1 MRQIARFIAIGYFA
15 VIAIAAALQFAG
27 LTQFTAPFN
36 VIPAPARPPIVV
48 SLVYSSEQR
57 EWLTAAAQQFAATQP
72 TLRGRPIQLALQD
85 RGSQAIVAGI
95 EQLKPVAIIPAGSA
109 QILALSRSGAVKL
122 ASGSDAP
129 QPIALSPLVLVGWK
143 ERIDRLFPAGTT
155 DVWGRLHNA
164 ILKTNWA
171 DPELGG
177 QQAWGP
183 VKFGHASPRTT
194 NSGVETLILLAYA
207 YASKAQGLTI
217 GDVSAPEFGTWLQE
231 VESGVTDFP
240 ESTDALFNSF
250 LARGPST
257 YDAVVAYENQAI
269 AGVED
274 AKRWGTLQ
282 VIYPP
287 ATLLADHPFAIL
299 EAPWV
304 TPEQQEGAR
313 LFRDYLLGD
322 EAQRLALRYGFR
334 PASTAVSLDSAE
346 PGNMF
351 PAAAAI
357 GVKQELPGSVELPSS
372 EVTDALV
379 SLWRQQTGR

>member
-1 MRQIARFIAIGYFA
+1 MRQIARFVAIGYFA
-15 VIAIAAALQFAG
+15 AVAIAAVLQFAG
-27 LTQFTAPFN
+27 LTQFAAPFN
-36 VIPAPARPPIVV
+36 VIPVPARPPIVV

-57 EWLTAAAQQFAATQP
+57 EWLLAAAQQFAATRP
-72 TLRGRPIQLALQD
+72 TLHGRPIQLALQD

-95 EQLKPVAIIPAGSA
+95 EQIKPVAIIPASSA
-109 QILALSRSGAVKL
+109 QIVALSRSGAAAL
-122 ASGSDAP
+122 AGGASAP

-143 ERIDRLFPAGTT
+143 ERTDRLFPAGTL

-164 ILKTNWA
+164 VLKTNWA

-194 NSGVETLILLAYA
+194 NSGVEALILLAYA
-207 YASKAQGLTI
+207 HAGKGQGLTT
-217 GDVSAPEFGTWLQE
+217 GDVSRPEFGTWLQE

-240 ESTDALFNSF
+240 DSTDALFNSF
-250 LARGPST
+250 LARGPPA
-257 YDAVVAYENQAI
+257 YDVVIAYENQAI
-269 AGVED
+269 ASVES

-282 VIYPP
+282 VVYPP

-304 TPEQQEGAR
+304 TPEQQEAAR

-322 EAQRLALRYGFR
+322 AAQRQALRYGFR
-334 PASTAVSLDSAE
+334 PASAAVSLASTE
-346 PGNMF
+346 PGNLF
-351 PAAAAI
+351 PAASAI
-357 GVKQELPGSVELPSS
+357 GVKQDLPGSVELPPP
-372 EVTDALV
+372 EVTEALV
-379 SLWRQQTGR
+379 SVWRQQTGR

>member
-1 MRQIARFIAIGYFA
+1 MRQIARFVAIGYFA
-15 VIAIAAALQFAG
+15 AVAIAAALQFVG
-27 LTQFTAPFN
+27 LTQFAAPFN

-72 TLRGRPIQLALQD
+72 TLRGRPIQLTLQD
-85 RGSQAIVAGI
+85 RGSQAIIAGI

-109 QILALSRSGAVKL
+109 QIIALSRTGAAAL
-122 ASGSDAP
+122 AGGVNAP

-143 ERIDRLFPAGTT
+143 ERTDRLFPTGTT
-155 DVWGRLHNA
+155 DVWGRLQA
-164 ILKTNWA
+164 AVLKASWA

-207 YASKAQGLTI
+207 HAGKAQGLSM
-217 GDVSAPEFGTWLQE
+217 GDVIAPEFGTWLQE
-231 VESGVTDFP
+231 IESGVTDFP
-240 ESTDALFNSF
+240 DSTDVLFNSF

-257 YDAVVAYENQAI
+257 YDVVIAYENQAI
-269 AGVED
+269 AGIED
-274 AKRWGTLQ
+274 ARRWGTLQ
-282 VIYPP
+282 VVYPP

-304 TPEQQEGAR
+304 TPEQQEAAR

-322 EAQRLALRYGFR
+322 AAQRLALRYGFR
-334 PASTAVSLDSAE
+334 PASAAVSLDSAE

-351 PAAAAI
+351 PAASAI
-357 GVKQELPGSVELPSS
+357 GVKQELPGSVELPPA
-372 EVTDALV
+372 EVTDALI

>member
-1 MRQIARFIAIGYFA
+1 MRQIARFVGFGYFG
-15 VIAIAAALQFAG
+15 VVAIAAALQFAG
-27 LTQFTAPFN
+27 LTRFAAPFN

-57 EWLTAAAQQFAATQP
+57 EWLTAAAQQFAETQP
-72 TLRGRPIQLALQD
+72 TLRGRPIQLILQD
-85 RGSQAIVAGI
+85 RGSQAIIAGI
-95 EQLKPVAIIPAGSA
+95 EQLKPAAIIPAGSA
-109 QILALSRSGAVKL
+109 QIAALSRSGAAKL
-122 ASGSDAP
+122 AGGPNAP

-143 ERIDRLFPAGTT
+143 ERADLLLPSGTP
-155 DVWGRLHNA
+155 DIWGRLHDA
-164 ILKTNWA
+164 LLKSNWG

-177 QQAWGP
+177 QQVWGP

-194 NSGVETLILLAYA
+194 NSGVETLTLLAYA
-207 YASKAQGLTI
+207 HAGKAQGLTET
-217 GDVSAPEFGTWLQE
+217 DVRSPEFGTWLQE

-240 ESTDALFNSF
+240 DSTDTLFNSF

-257 YDAVVAYENQAI
+257 YDVVMAYENQAI
-269 AGVED
+269 AGAEN
-274 AKRWGTLQ
+274 AKRWGTIQ

-304 TPEQQEGAR
+304 TPEQQEAAR

-322 EAQRLALRYGFR
+322 AAQRLALRYGFR
-334 PASTAVSLDSAE
+334 PASAAVSLNSNE

-351 PAAAAI
+351 PAALAI
-357 GVKQELPGSVELPSS
+357 GVKQELPGSVELPPP
-372 EVTDALV
+372 EVSDALV
-379 SLWRQQTGR
+379 SVWRQQTGR

>member
-1 MRQIARFIAIGYFA
+1 MRQIARFVAIGYFA
-15 VIAIAAALQFAG
+15 AVAIAAALQFAG
-27 LTQFTAPFN
+27 LTQFAAPVN
-36 VIPAPARPPIVV
+36 VIPTPARPPIVV
-48 SLVYSSEQR
+48 SLAYSSEQR

-85 RGSQAIVAGI
+85 RGSQAIIAGI
-95 EQLKPVAIIPAGSA
+95 EQIRPVAIIPAGSA
-109 QILALSRSGAVKL
+109 QIVALSRSSTVKL
-122 ASGSDAP
+122 AGGSDAP

-143 ERIDRLFPAGTT
+143 ERVDRLFPAGTS
-155 DVWGRLHNA
+155 DIWGRLHSA
-164 ILKTNWA
+164 ILKTSWA

-207 YASKAQGLTI
+207 HAGKAQGLTI
-217 GDVSAPEFGTWLQE
+217 GDVNNPEFGTWLQE
-231 VESGVTDFP
+231 IASGVTDFP
-240 ESTDALFNSF
+240 DSTDALFNAF

-257 YDAVVAYENQAI
+257 YDVVIAYENQAI
-269 AGVED
+269 AGVEN

-282 VIYPP
+282 VVYPP

-299 EAPWV
+299 EAPWIM
-304 TPEQQEGAR
+304 PEQQEAAR

-322 EAQRLALRYGFR
+322 AAQRLALRYGFR
-334 PASTAVSLDSAE
+334 PASAAISLNSSE

-351 PAAAAI
+351 PAASAI
-357 GVKQELPGSVELPSS
+357 GVKQELPGSVELPPS

-379 SLWRQQTGR
+379 NLWRQQTGR